1 MCTYRPHKSL
11 PTAYNLFDPLIIHT
25 LSRAQGEDLLMYR
38 LTLLTP
44 LLQALVFRRGV
55 LEGKIGQFEVD

>member
-1 MCTYRPHKSL
+1 
-11 PTAYNLFDPLIIHT
+11 
-25 LSRAQGEDLLMYR
+25 MYR